1 MACQQ
6 LKLDGLV
13 EVDLLELVLL
23 VVEDV
28 RHCDGCALEGRLLLL
43 PPALKKDFGQ
53 GQAMKQPGLVAA
65 THKWS
70 SKCSPRFGKQVQY
83 TYAAY

>member
-28 RHCDGCALEGRLLLL
+28 RHCDGCALEDRLLLL
-43 PPALKKDFGQ
+43 PPPLKKDSD
-53 GQAMKQPGLVAA
+53 KSAA
-65 THKWS
+65 CADPS
-70 SKCSPRFGKQVQY
+70 VCQRDGI
-83 TYAAY
+83 